1 MLEKL
6 DLPPAGSDSFIWTDF
21 IELHALIHP
30 DSCFSRGDLS
40 GIENRHR
47 SLTKHGFNVEERWRQ
62 LTDFAGIRKSEFN
75 HSYPFSVTDD
85 KDTIVFEYDGSK
97 QQQAYIALLIASC
110 MRNIQKTRISEV
122 ARAFE
127 KTCFVVF
134 SKLMPIGSEV
144 RATWAGGGVEAP
156 YVGTLFEKMKAIAED
171 IRCTANF
178 KERDFRTNDRGDGGI
193 DLIAWHPMTDKR
205 TGIPIAF
212 AQCGCSK
219 DDWTFKQLEASPS
232 KHYSHFPVMHRW
244 ATYYFLPLDLRHADG
259 GWACESDIG
268 EAIIVDRLRMLRL
281 IEQYDIF
288 EDLPVMPYVNEA
300 MEFSYC

>member
-1 MLEKL
+1 MLDRL
-6 DLPPAGSDSFIWTDF
+6 DVPPAGSDSFIWTDY

-40 GIENRHR
+40 EIELRQR
-47 SLTKHGFNVEERWRQ
+47 SLTGRGFNIEERWRQ
-62 LTDFAGIRKSEFN
+62 LSDFAHIRKLEFN
-75 HSYPFSVTDD
+75 DSYPFSVTDD
-85 KDTIVFEYDGSK
+85 KDTLVFDYDGCK
-97 QQQAYIALLIASC
+97 QQRLYIALLIASC
-110 MRNIQKTRISEV
+110 MRNIEKNRIAEV
-122 ARAFE
+122 ARSFE
-127 KTCFVVF
+127 KICFQVF
-134 SKLMPIGSEV
+134 SKLMPAGSEV
-144 RATWAGGGVEAP
+144 RATWAGGGPEAP
-156 YVGTLFEKMKAIAED
+156 YVGTLFDKMRAIAAD

-178 KERDFRTNDRGDGGI
+178 KERDFRSNDRGDGGI

-205 TGIPIAF
+205 AGMPIAF

-259 GWACESDIG
+259 GWACESDIA

-281 IEQYDIF
+281 LQQYDAYA
-288 EDLPVMPYVNEA
+288 ELPTMPYIDEA
-300 MEFSYC
+300 LAFRDI